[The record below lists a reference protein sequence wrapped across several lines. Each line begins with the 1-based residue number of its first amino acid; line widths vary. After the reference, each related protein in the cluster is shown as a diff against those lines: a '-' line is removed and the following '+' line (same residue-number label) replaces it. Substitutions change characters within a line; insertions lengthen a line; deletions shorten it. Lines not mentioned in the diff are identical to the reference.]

1 MPDIELKRLR
11 DLRQRAEELVST
23 LTVDMK
29 SFRHKQIENGFLRK
43 PTSESDPN
51 DVNIT
56 TTASCLMSLALAGK
70 LPDLYGREKWKGVVT
85 DIFTN
90 VVAKPWMSSGLT
102 ENNAFTTA
110 LALRLYGFLRE
121 ADAFKGGGK
130 AFTKRWEAHLDIQ
143 NLDRFV
149 TTLLN
154 RTPFSR
160 YLFDLLPNALQTK
173 LRSYQP
179 RDRKKLRDRLASE
192 LNRLV
197 NTSNLYD
204 DVRLQRIALSAET
217 LNLAKAERNAYATV
231 HLNRLALHDYFKRSI
246 SPLNEKSIRDIAK
259 EMAENV
265 DLFKINNYP
274 PSAAVI
280 YWYVDG
286 IHRANIS
293 LSAPE
298 WETLCRF
305 AATEFESQRSRFDA
319 RHAAMMDPVS
329 MAMAAC
335 LCARLRLISKDL
347 LLGTA
352 KQHQEILPS
361 TAELES
367 SVKDLFL
374 EQTSS
379 GIWPKYFPLFHYQDA
394 GSNFCFT
401 FELLEAIL
409 VEFGTKQNHLLTQEL
424 VIAGLERAVSYCEL
438 HRLHCSESGATR
450 GQKETFHGWNS
461 GGELESLRQSL
472 PESWATAVVHMF
484 LLELIE
490 ALSDHIQER
499 ILLTYS
505 ASKPQPKWNT
515 VGELLDIDLTLD
527 HKNYRLKDVLSNTIL
542 TTFASYHGTASRQLR
557 RTPISKAP
565 LSALLFGPPGTSK
578 TEVAKAIAKDLN
590 WPLIEVDPATF
601 LRNGYQDLYVQ
612 AERIFEDVMDLSGVV
627 VLFDEMDA
635 LVQKRDAETTIDI
648 ESRFLTT
655 YMLPKL
661 AKLHDRGQIVFLMAT
676 NFQATFD
683 DAIKRAG
690 RFDFLLCMGPP
701 MIEEKCKFLGRF
713 VDRGDELED
722 DFVKYVGDAS
732 QTLSQYVDGNSW
744 LRDQLSLYTFGEFKS
759 FISVFAKAKELN
771 NRLVK
776 LKKSGFTAE
785 VRKDC
790 ETVGLKRNGLN
801 SLLSKLNKNEDCP
814 FWELD
819 QVTLSEQMVKKEL
832 DIDPTIP
839 VVKYAIDRQQ
849 TRRQCSAPKWRKIK
863 PFTRGQ

>member
-11 DLRQRAEELVST
+11 DLRHRAQELVST
-23 LTVDMK
+23 LSADMK
-29 SFRHKQIENGFLRK
+29 TFQHKDHENGFRRK
-43 PTSESDPN
+43 PTSDSESN

-56 TTASCLMSLALAGK
+56 TTASCLMSLALAGR
-70 LPDLYGREKWKGVVT
+70 LQDLYGREKWKDSVT
-85 DIFTN
+85 KIFKN
-90 VVAKPWMSSGLT
+90 VVEKPWMSSGLT

-110 LALRLYGFLRE
+110 LVIRLYGFLRQ
-121 ADAFKGGGK
+121 ADALSLDGE
-130 AFTKRWEAHLDIQ
+130 AFIKTWEANLEIT

-149 TTLLN
+149 RKLHN
-154 RTPFSR
+154 GTPFSR
-160 YLFDLLPNALQTK
+160 NLLDLLPNALKTK
-173 LRSYQP
+173 LTGYQK
-179 RDRKKLRDRLASE
+179 RDRNKLRNKLASE
-192 LNRLV
+192 LNRLM

-204 DVRLQRIALSAET
+204 EVRLQKVKLSTET
-217 LNLAKAERNAYATV
+217 LDRTKAERNAYATV
-231 HLNRLALHDYFKRSI
+231 HLNRLVLHDYFKGSL
-246 SPLNEKSIRDIAK
+246 SPLKENPLREIAK
-259 EMAENV
+259 AMADNI

-274 PSAAVI
+274 PSAAVL

-286 IHRANIS
+286 IHRAKIR
-293 LSAPE
+293 LSAPK

-305 AATEFESQRSRFDA
+305 AASEFESQRSRFDA

-347 LLGTA
+347 LLGTT
-352 KQHQEILPS
+352 KEHQEILPT

-367 SVKDLFL
+367 AVTDLFL
-374 EQTSS
+374 EQTPS

-409 VEFGTKQNHLLTQEL
+409 VEFGHKQNHLLTQEV
-424 VIAGLERAVSYCEL
+424 VITGLERAVSYCEL
-438 HRLHCSESGATR
+438 HRLHCSEIDKTR
-450 GQKETFHGWNS
+450 QKETYHGWNS
-461 GGELESLRQSL
+461 GGELESLRQNL

-490 ALSDHIQER
+490 ILSDHIQDR
-499 ILLTYS
+499 ILFAYS
-505 ASKPQPKWNT
+505 ASKAQPKWNT
-515 VGELLDIDLTLD
+515 VERLLDIDLTLD
-527 HKNYRLKDVLSNTIL
+527 HKNYRLKSVLLNTIL
-542 TTFASYHGTASRQLR
+542 TTFGSFHGSASRQLR
-557 RTPISKAP
+557 RSPVSKAP

-578 TEVAKAIAKDLN
+578 TEVAKAIAKNLN
-590 WPLIEVDPATF
+590 WPLIEIDPATF

-612 AERIFEDVMDLSGVV
+612 AERIFEDVMDLSCTV

-635 LVQKRDAETTIDI
+635 LVQKRDAATTIDT

-701 MIEEKCKFLGRF
+701 MIEEKVKFLDRF
-713 VDRGDELED
+713 IDRGAESEED
-722 DFVKYVGDAS
+722 FNEHVRSAS
-732 QTLSQYVDGNSW
+732 QTLSQYVDGKSW
-744 LRDQLSLYTFGEFKS
+744 LRDQLNLYTYGEFKS
-759 FISVFAKAKELN
+759 FIGGFGSAKELN
-771 NRLVK
+771 NELAK
-776 LKKSGFTAE
+776 LEKRGFTDR

-790 ETVGLKRNGLN
+790 ETVGLKRDELD
-801 SLLSKLNKNEDCP
+801 SLLSNLGKSNDSA

-819 QVTLSEQMVKKEL
+819 QIPSIEQKVEEYK
-832 DIDPTIP
+832 IDSKIP

-849 TRRQCSAPKWRKIK
+849 TRRQCSPPNWDKVK
-863 PFTRGQ
+863 PFKRKQ

>member
-11 DLRQRAEELVST
+11 DLRRRAQELVAT
-23 LTVDMK
+23 LDSDMR
-29 SFRHKQIENGFLRK
+29 SFQHAIVENGFLRK

-56 TTASCLMSLALAGK
+56 TTASCLMSLALAGR
-70 LPDLYGREKWKGVVT
+70 LPDLYGRAKWKDAVT
-85 DIFTN
+85 DIFKN
-90 VVAKPWMSSGLT
+90 VMAKPWMSSGLI

-110 LALRLYGFLRE
+110 LVIRLYGFLRE
-121 ADAFKGGGK
+121 AEALEGDDKDFLR
-130 AFTKRWEAHLDIQ
+130 RWEAHLEIQ

-149 TTLLN
+149 TRLLN
-154 RTPFSR
+154 RSPFST
-160 YLFDLLPNALQTK
+160 YLFDMLPHTLQVK
-173 LRSYQP
+173 LKQHGASDHKR
-179 RDRKKLRDRLASE
+179 LRDKLVAE
-192 LNRLV
+192 FNRII

-204 DVRLQRIALSAET
+204 EIRLQKVTLSSET
-217 LNLAKAERNAYATV
+217 IGLANQERNSYATV
-231 HLNRLALHDYFKRSI
+231 HLNRLVLHDYFRGI
-246 SPLNEKSIRDIAK
+246 VAPLNERPIRDIARA
-259 EMAENV
+259 MAAKI

-274 PSAAVI
+274 PAAAVI

-286 IHRANIS
+286 IHRAMIP
-293 LSAPE
+293 LSNPQ
-298 WETLCRF
+298 WEALCRF
-305 AATEFESQRSRFDA
+305 AASEFESQRSRFDA

-347 LLGTA
+347 LLGTT
-352 KQHQEILPS
+352 KEHQEILPS

-367 SVKDLFL
+367 SVADLFL
-374 EQTSS
+374 EQTPS

-409 VEFGTKQNHLLTQEL
+409 VEFGEKENHLLTRET
-424 VIAGLERAVSYCEL
+424 VISGLERAVSYCEL
-438 HRLHCSESGATR
+438 HRLHCSEAGA
-450 GQKETFHGWNS
+450 KEGHKVTFQGWNS
-461 GGELESLRQSL
+461 GGELESLRQNL

-490 ALSDHIQER
+490 ALSEHTQER
-499 ILLTYS
+499 ILLAYS
-505 ASKPQPKWNT
+505 ASRPQPKWNN
-515 VGELLDIDLTLD
+515 VDQLLDIDLWLD

-542 TTFASYHGTASRQLR
+542 ATFARFHGAASRQLR
-557 RTPISKAP
+557 RNPVNKAP

-578 TEVAKAIAKDLN
+578 TEVAKAIAKELD
-590 WPLIEVDPATF
+590 WPLIEIDPATF
-601 LRNGYQDLYVQ
+601 LCSGYQDLYVQ
-612 AERIFEDVMDLSGVV
+612 AERIFEDVMDLSCVV

-635 LVQKRDAETTIDI
+635 LVQKRDAAITIDT

-701 MIEEKCKFLGRF
+701 MLEDKCRYLTKF
-713 VDRGDELED
+713 VERGDKPEK
-722 DFVKYVGDAS
+722 DFDKSLRVAS
-732 QTLSQYVDGNSW
+732 RLLSQYADGDPW
-744 LRDQLSLYTFGEFKS
+744 LGDQLGLYTFGEFKS
-759 FISVFAKAKELN
+759 FISGFGGAKALSDRLKELK
-771 NRLVK
+771 RK
-776 LKKSGFTAE
+776 GFVGE

-790 ETVGLKRNGLN
+790 ETVGLKRDDLY
-801 SLLSKLNKNEDCP
+801 SLLSKLNMSPNSRY
-814 FWELD
+814 WALD
-819 QVTLSEQMVKKEL
+819 QIPLSEKAVTDL
-832 DIDPTIP
+832 AIDPKIP
-839 VVKYAIDRQQ
+839 AVKYVIDRQQ
-849 TRRQCSAPKWRKIK
+849 TRRQCSAPNWNKIK
-863 PFTRGQ
+863 PIRKDQ